1 MRRVPSRL
9 ASIFLGLALA
19 VVAVSTPAPVSA
31 ESSSPVLSE
40 IVKRGTLRVGMSG
53 NQPPLNFKGKDGEM
67 YGLEVD
73 LARAFA
79 AVMGLDLEIVQKPFG
94 QLLPALESNQVD
106 LVMSG
111 VTITT
116 ERNLKA
122 AFVGPY
128 FVSGKSIITKS
139 STLAKAD
146 EPGDLDQSNVMLAA
160 LEGSTSQRF
169 VEALLPKAKLTTT
182 KDYDAAV
189 KLLLDGKVDA
199 VVADREIAALS
210 ALRNQDAGV
219 VALSQPLT
227 IEPIGIAARPGDA
240 LYLNL
245 LQNTLGAL
253 ELSDVLTAL
262 RIRWTEQGDWLTL
275 LP

>member
-1 MRRVPSRL
+1 MRRLLSRL
-9 ASIFLGLALA
+9 TVLVLGIALA
-19 VVAVSTPAPVSA
+19 AVAVSVPAAA
-31 ESSSPVLSE
+31 EDSPVLSD

-53 NQPPLNFKGKDGEM
+53 NQPPLNFRGKDGEM

-73 LARAFA
+73 LAQAFA
-79 AVMGLDLEIVQKPFG
+79 TVMGLNLEIVQKPFG
-94 QLLPALESNQVD
+94 QLLPALQNNQVD

-111 VTITT
+111 MTITT
-116 ERNLKA
+116 ERNMKA
-122 AFVGPY
+122 AFIGPY

-146 EPGDLDQSNVMLAA
+146 EAADLDQSDVKLAV

-182 KDYDAAV
+182 PDYDAAV
-189 KLLLDGKVDA
+189 AMLLGDKVDA

-210 ALRNQDAGV
+210 ALRNQAAGV
-219 VALSQPLT
+219 MALSQPLT

-245 LQNTLGAL
+245 LENTLGAL
-253 ELSDVLTAL
+253 ELSDVLNAL
-262 RIRWTEQGDWLTL
+262 RIRWTEQGDWLAL